1 MIELEKIEKAKERLS
16 GIVHTTPFS
25 YAPNLSKFC
34 ENNIYLKKE
43 NLQITGSFK
52 LRGAFNKIASLSEDE
67 RSLGVVA
74 ASAGNHAGGVA
85 FSAEYFGIDATIFM
99 PEATPLTKVN
109 GVKSYGAEVKLK
121 GSNYDEAYDEAIKYA
136 KAKNLTFVHPFNDDE
151 VIAGQGSVA
160 LELLKQSKDLNVEL
174 DAIVVPI
181 GGGGL
186 ISGIASVLKAQ
197 KELYPNIKII
207 GVTSAGAPAMNLSFK
222 AKKPINSESV
232 KTIADGIA
240 VKNTDNHT
248 LDLILD
254 MVDEIVEVE
263 DKEIANAILFLVE
276 KQKLVVEGA
285 GAVGVAAMMHN
296 KIDIKDKN
304 IAILLSGGNIDVTML
319 SLIIEKGLI
328 KSHRKLNL
336 TVTLIDKPGSLRML
350 TDIFT
355 ELEANIV
362 QIGYDRNSALLDF
375 GDANVSISLETKGKE
390 HQQMIKEAMQKYGY
404 RFVEQM

>member
-1 MIELEKIEKAKERLS
+1 MI
-16 GIVHTTPFS
+16 
-25 YAPNLSKFC
+25 
-34 ENNIYLKKE
+34 
-43 NLQITGSFK
+43 
-52 LRGAFNKIASLSEDE
+52 
-67 RSLGVVA
+67 
-74 ASAGNHAGGVA
+74 
-85 FSAEYFGIDATIFM
+85 
-99 PEATPLTKVN
+99 
-109 GVKSYGAEVKLK
+109 
-121 GSNYDEAYDEAIKYA
+121 
-136 KAKNLTFVHPFNDDE
+136 
-151 VIAGQGSVA
+151 
-160 LELLKQSKDLNVEL
+160 
-174 DAIVVPI
+174 
-181 GGGGL
+181 
-186 ISGIASVLKAQ
+186 
-197 KELYPNIKII
+197 
-207 GVTSAGAPAMNLSFK
+207 
-222 AKKPINSESV
+222 
-232 KTIADGIA
+232 
-240 VKNTDNHT
+240 
-248 LDLILD
+248 
-254 MVDEIVEVE
+254 DEIVEVE

-390 HQQMIKEAMQKYGY
+390 HQQMIKEAMNRHGY

>member
-52 LRGAFNKIASLSEDE
+52 LRGAFNKIASLSKDE

-109 GVKSYGAEVKLK
+109 GVKSYGANVELK

-136 KAKNLTFVHPFNDDE
+136 KAKNLTFIHPFNDDE

-254 MVDEIVEVE
+254 MIDEIVEVE

-390 HQQMIKEAMQKYGY
+390 HQQMIKEAMNRHGY

>member
-1 MIELEKIEKAKERLS
+1 MIELEKIKKAKNRLD
-16 GIVHTTPFS
+16 GIIHTTPFS

-34 ENNIYLKKE
+34 DNNIYLKKE
-43 NLQITGSFK
+43 NLQTTGSFK
-52 LRGAFNKIASLSEDE
+52 LRGAFNKIASLSEED
-67 RSLGVVA
+67 RALGVVA

-85 FSAEYFGIDATIFM
+85 FSAEYFGINSTIFM

-121 GSNYDEAYDEAIKYA
+121 GSNYDEAYEEAIKYA
-136 KAKNLTFVHPFNDDE
+136 QEKSLTFIHPFNDDE

-160 LELLKQSKDLNVEL
+160 LELLDQSKALGVEL

-186 ISGIASVLKAQ
+186 ISGVASAIKSQ

-207 GVTSAGAPAMNLSFK
+207 GVTSAGAPAMNKSFK
-222 AKKPINSESV
+222 AKEVLNSEGV

-240 VKNTDNHT
+240 VKNTDAHT
-248 LDLILD
+248 LELILEL
-254 MVDEIVEVE
+254 VDDIIEVE

-285 GAVGVAAMMHN
+285 GAVGVAGLMHH
-296 KIDIKDKN
+296 KINMQGKN
-304 IAILLSGGNIDVTML
+304 IAVLLSGGNIDVTML
-319 SLIIEKGLI
+319 SLIIEKGLV

-355 ELEANIV
+355 QLEANIV
-362 QIGYDRNSALLDF
+362 QIGYDRNSTLLDF
-375 GDANVSISLETKGKE
+375 GDANVSIALETKGKE
-390 HQQMIKEAMQKYGY
+390 HQKVIKDAMDKYGY
-404 RFVEQM
+404 RFIEQM